1 MTNKNRITVKP
12 LEIWENADVPAALDL
27 RDAKFEDQSLKKSKE
42 MIVEEGIA
50 EPTLFPEKAYTI
62 KEVSKFL
69 DVSLSTVYRLLDQK
83 AIRYVKHVNKRK
95 ILQSDLN
102 RYVEELR
109 KKH

>member
-1 MTNKNRITVKP
+1 MTIRNRIPLKP
-12 LEIWENADVPAALDL
+12 LEIWENADVPAVLDL
-27 RDAKFEDQSLKKSKE
+27 EEKIIEKRDLNKSQE
-42 MIVEEGIA
+42 VVVEED

-95 ILQSDLN
+95 ILQSDLD
-102 RYVEELR
+102 RYIEELR

>member
-1 MTNKNRITVKP
+1 MTIRNRIPLKP

-27 RDAKFEDQSLKKSKE
+27 EENIIEKRDLNKSQE
-42 MIVEEGIA
+42 VVAEEGTD

-102 RYVEELR
+102 KYLEELR
-109 KKH
+109 KKY

>member
-1 MTNKNRITVKP
+1 MTIRNRITKP
-12 LEIWENADVPAALDL
+12 LEIWENADVPVTLDL
-27 RDAKFEDQSLKKSKE
+27 EEKITEKKSFNKSQE
-42 MIVEEGIA
+42 AVAEESVS

-69 DVSLSTVYRLLDQK
+69 DVSLSTVYRLLDHK

>member
-12 LEIWENADVPAALDL
+12 LEIWENADVPAAIDL
-27 RDAKFEDQSLKKSKE
+27 GDEKFEKQPLKKSKE
-42 MIVEEGIA
+42 MVVEEGIT
-50 EPTLFPEKAYTI
+50 EPPLFPEKAYTI

-69 DVSLSTVYRLLDQK
+69 DVSLSTIYRLLDQK

>member
-1 MTNKNRITVKP
+1 MTIRNRIPLKP

-27 RDAKFEDQSLKKSKE
+27 EEKIIEKRDLNKSKE
-42 MIVEEGIA
+42 VVVEEV

-69 DVSLSTVYRLLDQK
+69 EVSLSTVYRLLDEK

-95 ILQSDLN
+95 ILQSDLDLKI
-102 RYVEELR
+102 EEL
-109 KKH
+109 

>member
-1 MTNKNRITVKP
+1 MTIRNRIPLKP

-27 RDAKFEDQSLKKSKE
+27 EEEKLEKRVLKKTQE
-42 MIVEEGIA
+42 LVAEEGVS
-50 EPTLFPEKAYTI
+50 ESPLFPEKAYTI

-95 ILQSDLN
+95 ILQSDLS

>member
-1 MTNKNRITVKP
+1 MTIRNRIPLKP

-27 RDAKFEDQSLKKSKE
+27 EEKIIEKRDLNKSQE
-42 MIVEEGIA
+42 VVVEEG

-95 ILQSDLN
+95 ILQSDLS